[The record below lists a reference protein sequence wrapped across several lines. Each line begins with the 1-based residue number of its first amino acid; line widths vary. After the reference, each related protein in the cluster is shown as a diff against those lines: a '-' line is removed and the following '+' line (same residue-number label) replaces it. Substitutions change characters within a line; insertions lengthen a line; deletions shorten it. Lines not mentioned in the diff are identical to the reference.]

1 MRIWGMCL
9 MTDRRRP
16 GCATA
21 SIPHRLMSS
30 SFPELPADAALL
42 RWVTDQSGLARDAHP
57 RSVFLHPRIRESSAS
72 RDRFTLQDAFFMID
86 AGYDRA
92 RAVDLDTCS
101 FVCNLVRIQT
111 RSFDAGKKL
120 RLIHERAIVIGIGQ
134 CAGEKLVQR
143 ADVLVLLGYIPSSFE
158 GQNQR
163 LIRAKVV
170 ALLRGQQE

>member
-1 MRIWGMCL
+1 
-9 MTDRRRP
+9 
-16 GCATA
+16 
-21 SIPHRLMSS
+21 
-30 SFPELPADAALL
+30 
-42 RWVTDQSGLARDAHP
+42 
-57 RSVFLHPRIRESSAS
+57 
-72 RDRFTLQDAFFMID
+72 MID

-92 RAVDLDTCS
+92 RAADLDICS

-111 RSFDAGKKL
+111 GSFDASKKL

-143 ADVLVLLGYIPSSFE
+143 ADVLVLLGHIPSSFE